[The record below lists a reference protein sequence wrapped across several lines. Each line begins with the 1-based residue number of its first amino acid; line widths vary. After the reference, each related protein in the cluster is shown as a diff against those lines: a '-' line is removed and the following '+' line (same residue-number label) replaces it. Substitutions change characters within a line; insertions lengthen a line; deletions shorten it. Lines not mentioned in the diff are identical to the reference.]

1 MITTIENTQVD
12 SAELLTNDVDAR
24 LTKFR
29 PMSTP
34 IDQISRFGTPRSV
47 HSMKVGY
54 YSVNMREFENTLDQ
68 EKAKKT
74 IADDEEIT
82 IKVQN
87 GKVFEISET
96 LMIDGAV
103 DNGNCPIIFYITA
116 INGNNITLHPLNPP
130 VDDSGAYF
138 IPKLKSGAKVMR
150 MGRAAAELDV
160 QTGQYRT
167 LPKKM
172 ENYCQIFK
180 TQIEQSTLFTE
191 ASKEVGWSMSD
202 QEEVAIY
209 DMRLGMERSFLF
221 GRKALINDPNKK
233 CEVYFT
239 DGIWLQAGKEE
250 IYTNK
255 TISTSEWTH
264 IMAQAFTGHNSSKH
278 KVLIGGTNLIER
290 LCALT
295 SDDNHR
301 LLLPENKIT
310 RWGMD
315 FSEMVTK
322 FGTLYVIHSEVLD
335 SCGHSNDGLIIDPE
349 YLTKYVHTPFKAETL
364 DLKSSGQ
371 RNTEAVVM
379 TEISCLVLRHP
390 QAHCRIIYK
399 PATV

>member
-1 MITTIENTQVD
+1 MISTIENTR
-12 SAELLTNDVDAR
+12 SEAEELLVNDVDAR
-24 LTKFR
+24 LTKLR

-34 IDQISRFGTPRSV
+34 IDQISRFGTPRPV
-47 HSMKVGY
+47 HSMTVGY
-54 YSVNMREFENTLDQ
+54 YAVNMREFEDALDREHAKELIAEDQ
-68 EKAKKT
+68 EVTFLMK
-74 IADDEEIT
+74 
-82 IKVQN
+82 N
-87 GKVFEISET
+87 GKVFEVSET
-96 LMIDGAV
+96 VMIDGAI
-103 DNGNCPIIFYITA
+103 DDDKNPIVFYVTA
-116 INGNNITLHPLNPP
+116 VNGNNVTMRALNPP
-130 VDDSGAYF
+130 HDNAGQLN
-138 IPKLKSGAKVMR
+138 IPKIKSDSKVMR

-167 LPKKM
+167 LPKKQ

-180 TQIEQSTLFTE
+180 TQIEQSTLFSE
-191 ASKEVGWSMSD
+191 ANKEVGWTMSD

-221 GRKALINDPNKK
+221 GQKALINDPKKK

-239 DGIWLQAGKEE
+239 GGIWAQAEKEE
-250 IYTNK
+250 VYTK
-255 TISTSEWTH
+255 PLISTSEWTH
-264 IMAQAFTGHNSSKH
+264 IMAQAFTGHNCSKH

-295 SDDNHR
+295 AADNHR
-301 LLLPENKIT
+301 LLLPEKKVT

-335 SCGHSNDGLIIDPE
+335 SCGHADDGLIIDPE

-399 PATV
+399 PAE